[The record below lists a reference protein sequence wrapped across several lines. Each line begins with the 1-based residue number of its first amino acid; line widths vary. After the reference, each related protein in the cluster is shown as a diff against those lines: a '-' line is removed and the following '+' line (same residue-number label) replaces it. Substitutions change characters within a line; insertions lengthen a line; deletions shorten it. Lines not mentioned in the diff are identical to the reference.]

1 MKQGQTNVQLATP
14 LVSQSNVFVATSCDH
29 IIRLPKFGITCCFS
43 SGRWSSE
50 TTFFGWRDDNVR
62 GEEEVVVMEK
72 ASEELERRS
81 RYLSSLI
88 QQQKKK
94 EEQAATAAREALETM
109 SLKTEPEMK
118 IANDDDDSKKNR
130 KKKKNVEDEVH
141 RRKMEQLKVRIRA
154 CDMSPELQKRAF
166 RCARDL
172 LASMPKLDSKRL
184 ALTLKKV

>member
-1 MKQGQTNVQLATP
+1 M
-14 LVSQSNVFVATSCDH
+14 
-29 IIRLPKFGITCCFS
+29 
-43 SGRWSSE
+43 
-50 TTFFGWRDDNVR
+50 R

-94 EEQAATAAREALETM
+94 EEQAAAREAIEAM
-109 SLKTEPEMK
+109 SLKTELEMK
-118 IANDDDDSKKNR
+118 IANDDDDSKKIKK
-130 KKKKNVEDEVH
+130 KKKKNVEEEVTS
-141 RRKMEQLKVRIRA
+141 RKLEQLKVRIRA

-184 ALTLKKV
+184 AFTLKKV

>member
-1 MKQGQTNVQLATP
+1 
-14 LVSQSNVFVATSCDH
+14 
-29 IIRLPKFGITCCFS
+29 
-43 SGRWSSE
+43 
-50 TTFFGWRDDNVR
+50 
-62 GEEEVVVMEK
+62 MEK

-94 EEQAATAAREALETM
+94 EEQAAAREAIEAM

-118 IANDDDDSKKNR
+118 IANDDDDSKKIKK
-130 KKKKNVEDEVH
+130 KKKKNVEEEVTS
-141 RRKMEQLKVRIRA
+141 RKLEQLKVRIRA

-184 ALTLKKV
+184 AFTLKKV